1 MLKIFLIIFCC
12 LIIVIFFAT
21 KINHVKTW
29 KEKNYEKLIL
39 EFGEPKILSELKGRH
54 IVKTDLN
61 QGSTDRS
68 VRIGPR
74 FSKLWWSCFGPV
86 RVSASISCPV
96 RTVLVVDLLFFWF
109 MDPWFEPNQNI
120 CFRTLQRLTLKHTLI
135 FIITIWW
142 IV

>member
-1 MLKIFLIIFCC
+1 MLLKHKKISNFAQMLKIFLIIFCS

-61 QGSTDRS
+61 QIKTS
-68 VRIGPR
+68 VLEHYRG
-74 FSKLWWSCFGPV
+74 
-86 RVSASISCPV
+86 
-96 RTVLVVDLLFFWF
+96 
-109 MDPWFEPNQNI
+109 
-120 CFRTLQRLTLKHTLI
+120 
-135 FIITIWW
+135 
-142 IV
+142 